1 MPRVEESLTMSDY
14 ISAWVRII
22 VEAPEYQADAA
33 ADFLVGLTGA
43 GVETCQAPG
52 KSDCE
57 RVIGYLDASGD
68 VAGQKA
74 AIQRFVEG
82 LAAEGTG
89 AVVRFEGLA
98 GEDWGENWKQNFEP
112 RAVTRTL
119 VVAPPW
125 RPVTPHPDQDLI
137 IIDPGQAFGTGQH
150 ETTLICLQRMESLAE
165 KGRLGPEVLDVGC
178 GSGILAMAAVKLGA
192 LGALAIDVDPEA
204 VAATIENVKA
214 NGLEKTVRAEQTAL
228 EDLPGTYGAVLANLT
243 GKDLLELAA
252 PLRAKVA
259 KGGYLICS
267 GMLVHQVEPVRRAFE
282 ALGLHLLEQ
291 DTMAAWAGLV
301 MT

>member
-1 MPRVEESLTMSDY
+1 MTMSDY
-14 ISAWVRII
+14 VSTWVQVI
-22 VEAPEYQADAA
+22 VEAPEHQADAA

-43 GVETCQAPG
+43 GVETSQAPG
-52 KSDCE
+52 KINCE

-74 AIQRFVEG
+74 AIQRFVDS

-89 AVVRFEGLA
+89 AVVRFESLA
-98 GEDWGENWKQNFEP
+98 GQDWGENWKQNFEP

-125 RPVTPHPDQDLI
+125 RPVAPHPDQELI

-150 ETTLICLQRMESLAE
+150 ETTLICLQRMESLAD

-192 LGALAIDVDPEA
+192 LGALAIDIDPQA
-204 VAATIENVKA
+204 VAATMENAKA
-214 NGLEKTVRAEQTAL
+214 NGLDNAVRAEQTPL
-228 EDLPGTYGAVLANLT
+228 EDVPGTFGAVLANLT
-243 GKDLLELAA
+243 GKDLLALAE

-267 GMLVHQVEPVRRAFE
+267 GMLVHQVEPVQRAFE
-282 ALGLHLLEQ
+282 SLGLHMLEQ